1 MKILKENENTNITPV
16 EDLPISFITDQIS
29 KGWDEVGYLKEAAA
43 AVKADY
49 KGTAPIEQAMQDL
62 MDAYLIFIGQLEL
75 HLHKEDYIATTELEA
90 DNTDAAI
97 IKELPDAEITPED
110 ITIEMD
116 SDEPPISPKPIEIE
130 QPSKKA
136 AESSEPFE
144 FFVAFD
150 EPDWSQP
157 RLTDDEL
164 YGDMQA
170 DNKYSRK

>member
-43 AVKADY
+43 AIKADY

-75 HLHKEDYIATTELEA
+75 HLHKEDYIDTTELGMN
-90 DNTDAAI
+90 NTETALVKD
-97 IKELPDAEITPED
+97 LPDAEVSPED
-110 ITIEMD
+110 VTIEIED
-116 SDEPPISPKPIEIE
+116 DEFPINPKPIEAE
-130 QPSKKA
+130 QPPKKTT
-136 AESSEPFE
+136 EGSEPFE
-144 FFVAFD
+144 FFVDFD

-157 RLTDDEL
+157 RLTDEEL
-164 YGDMQA
+164 YGDERA
-170 DNKYSRK
+170 